1 MSNIILD
8 KSYTKCGAETS
19 PRPFSRKSRLSISL
33 NQQSRHLYNL
43 YVQVDDYQTIL
54 IPRCWPFTFTSYIY
68 IKFFQKTKSG
78 LELVSLPYFL
88 HNVWRKIFIM
98 LYSMNWPN
106 FIAWL
111 PLFLKISGNMYI
123 AIFYF
128 PVCDVI
134 NFENNFSFLTKP
146 LPYMTKKVKAKI

>member
-1 MSNIILD
+1 MTQKLVPDLFLENQDWAYLWTNSLD
-8 KSYTKCGAETS
+8 IYTICMFKLKTTKLYWYQGADH
-19 PRPFSRKSRLSISL
+19 SL
-33 NQQSRHLYNL
+33 LPH
-43 YVQVDDYQTIL
+43 
-54 IPRCWPFTFTSYIY
+54 IY

-111 PLFLKISGNMYI
+111 SLFLEISGNMYI